1 MMYNKNRLINDFKVQ
16 TKTTIWKHLEIM
28 AACYP
33 VYSTRLK
40 GLAPFLQNYDVY
52 IYAYD
57 TNVVVMCL
65 DSCGS
70 GEKNIY
76 EESETLSPIIYS
88 EGCEPRISAV
98 GKLAET
104 VQLVKER
111 LQKRNDKMKVLGVLL
126 TEAEITNSYELSQ
139 LWTANNIMV
148 IDELKRLKH
157 KQIEVNMDDTL
168 ECKAYV
174 DIIIDTADEFAA
186 TMNPFADPPKLVDD
200 FIKNEDW
207 DDDGVFTKML
217 NAFLSKD
224 MEIVDEEEDETT
236 DAEFDHGFHELPEP
250 EDEEE
255 YNEDEEDEDEVEE
268 KEDDYDMN
276 DDVIPV
282 GEIEQNLNLSV
293 KVKILRPIPNPR
305 RELEKLVGCE
315 DIKRR
320 MDELVALTQYNK
332 MMQKSFPLSKQH
344 EVSLHSVFLGRP
356 GTGKTT
362 VCKIF
367 GSLLHQAGALSKGH
381 VVMCDRGTF
390 IGTLW
395 GDEERSMNQVLEMA
409 KGGVLMIDEAYLLN
423 GKHESD
429 PGKLVIQLLMNILAD
444 ETQRDIAVV
453 LCGYKEPMQKLLDSN
468 PGLQSR
474 FPNKFEFTDF
484 SIEELLEIT
493 RRRVREYEYEFTP
506 EAWDKYRDVLAEAY
520 QQRDPQTWGNAR
532 FIGNLLDRIYIQH
545 AKRCVRERPTEK
557 GLLRLLTPDD
567 ICQIEVPK
575 PRPSIGFAISR

>member
-52 IYAYD
+52 IYAYE

-70 GEKNIY
+70 SEKNIY
-76 EESETLSPIIYS
+76 EESESLSPIIYS
-88 EGCEPRISAV
+88 ERGEPRISAV

-111 LQKRNDKMKVLGVLL
+111 LQKRNDKVRVLGVLL

-139 LWTANNIMV
+139 LWSAHDIMV

-174 DIIIDTADEFAA
+174 DIITDTSTEFAA
-186 TMNPFADPPKLVDD
+186 SMNPFGEPQKLVKD

-207 DDDGVFTKML
+207 DDDEVFTKML

-224 MEIVDEEEDETT
+224 MEIVDEEEDGTT
-236 DAEFDHGFHELPEP
+236 DAEFAHGFHELPEP
-250 EDEEE
+250 ENEEE
-255 YNEDEEDEDEVEE
+255 STEDTENEDEEDED
-268 KEDDYDMN
+268 DYDMN
-276 DDVIPV
+276 DVVLPV
-282 GEIEQNLNLSV
+282 GEIEQNLNVSV
-293 KVKILRPIPNPR
+293 KVEILRPITNPR
-305 RELEKLVGCE
+305 EELEKLVGCE

-320 MDELVALTQYNK
+320 MDELVALTSYNK
-332 MMQKSFPLSKQH
+332 MMQEAFPFSKQH

-367 GSLLHQAGALSKGH
+367 GSLLRQAGALSKGH
-381 VVMCDRGTF
+381 VVMCNRGTF

-395 GDEERSMNQVLEMA
+395 GDEERSMNQVLEKA

-474 FPNKFEFTDF
+474 FPNKFEFT
-484 SIEELLEIT
+484 
-493 RRRVREYEYEFTP
+493 EYEYEFTP
-506 EAWDKYRDVLAEAY
+506 EAWDKYRDVLAQAY

-532 FIGNLLDRIYIQH
+532 FIGNLLERIYILH
-545 AKRCVRERPTEK
+545 AKRCVREHPADK
-557 GLLRLLTPDD
+557 CQLRMLTPED